1 MSVGS
6 IKWRLFLT
14 AWLVY
19 VVHFATDFVREHYLV
34 LSIVDDHAFRLDPYA
49 DLHVDIF
56 WNPDSATVKGAHHG
70 ANPGVSMLA
79 AVPYFPVQARGGPGR
94 QPEPGRPQGRARYVD
109 RHLQRSRWRR
119 VEFYKKVWSRGLDIR
134 FGLIGAITPG
144 VLPGPDQRAQRGG
157 DVRPAYRGGVA
168 PGSILSGSPCSTPSA
183 PRSSSAPDT

>member
-79 AVPYFPVQARGGPGR
+79 AVPYFLFKPA
-94 QPEPGRPQGRARYVD
+94 VD
-109 RHLQRSRWRR
+109 L
-119 VEFYKKVWSRGLDIR
+119 VV
-134 FGLIGAITPG
+134 
-144 VLPGPDQRAQRGG
+144 
-157 DVRPAYRGGVA
+157 
-168 PGSILSGSPCSTPSA
+168 
-183 PRSSSAPDT
+183 